1 MDNRTPP
8 NSLDERPRYMQ
19 IQAVLEERIT
29 AGAYPVGT
37 LIPTEIELT
46 QEFVASRSTIREA
59 LRHLSNRGLVD
70 RKQGIGTRVISS
82 GAGSRYQQAFT
93 SLEELFQVS
102 SETYFAVLS
111 AEVISLDPDLALQVD
126 GSSGGQEW
134 IVVSGVRWTKEGGRP
149 ICYVQSY
156 IPKRFWPQIA
166 EIKEYQ
172 GPFFAFLEQHSRTPI
187 EEVVQEIRAVPMPP
201 DFARHLGLRPGSWSL
216 QLLRRYITSKEVL
229 ITSFNWH
236 PSSEMAYVMKID
248 RTGRSDR
255 DAP

>member
-1 MDNRTPP
+1 
-8 NSLDERPRYMQ
+8 MQ
-19 IQAVLEERIT
+19 IQLALEERIT

-46 QEFVASRSTIREA
+46 QEFMASRSTVREA
-59 LRHLSNRGLVD
+59 LRHLSNRGFVD

-82 GAGSRYQQAFT
+82 GTRSSYQQAYT

-102 SETYFAVLS
+102 HETYFAVLS
-111 AEVISLDPDLALQVD
+111 AEVVRLEPDIALQVD
-126 GSSGGQEW
+126 GSSGGDEW
-134 IVVSGVRWTKEGGRP
+134 IAVSGVRWTEEGGRP

-156 IPKRFWPQIA
+156 IPKRFAPQLS
-166 EIKEYQ
+166 EIKDYQ
-172 GPFFAFLEQHSRTPI
+172 GPFFAFLEKHSGTSI

-216 QLLRRYITSKEVL
+216 QLLRRYITAKNVL

-236 PSSEMAYVMKID
+236 PAGEMAYIMKIH
-248 RTGRSDR
+248 RAHRAT
-255 DAP
+255 